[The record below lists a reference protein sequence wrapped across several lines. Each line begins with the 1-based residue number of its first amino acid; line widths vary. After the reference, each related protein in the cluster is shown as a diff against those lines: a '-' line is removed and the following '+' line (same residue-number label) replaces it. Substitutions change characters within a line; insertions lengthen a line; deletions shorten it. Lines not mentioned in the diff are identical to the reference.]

1 MKLVKNVYKSL
12 KNCYEDS
19 IVSKI
24 ILDNLNKFN
33 NDIEKI
39 LEKVD
44 ELEDDERKQFKRDF
58 TFIKK
63 NIDNSIDNGDI
74 DFKSFKKKLTSVY
87 KQLLKG
93 DDKEK

>member
-1 MKLVKNVYKSL
+1 M
-12 KNCYEDS
+12 
-19 IVSKI
+19 
-24 ILDNLNKFN
+24 DNLNKFN

-63 NIDNSIDNGDI
+63 NIDNGDI
-74 DFKSFKKKLTSVY
+74 DFKGFKKKLTSVY